1 MKEGN
6 EVFDKKEDLNVWTSI
21 WIRPRETV
29 RYAIDNKSMKFALI
43 LVLISGVFDVLNGAS
58 QNNTGDVI
66 PISVILLLAV
76 VLGPFLG
83 WIGWWIGA
91 GIATFVGKWFGGI
104 GKFEEL
110 KMAFAISYIPII
122 IGAILWIPDLLILGE
137 ALFIEDIDIS
147 AGKWLWLIFSGFIG
161 VVLGIWSFIITIKA
175 IAEAHRFSAWRGLLT
190 VIIPSVVI
198 IIVLLLFLVP
208 LLFL

>member
-29 RYAIDNKSMKFALI
+29 RYAIDNKSMRFALI

-66 PISVILLLAV
+66 PVPVILILAV
-76 VLGPFLG
+76 VLGPVLG

-110 KMAFAISYIPII
+110 KMAFAISYIPFIL
-122 IGAILWIPDLLILGE
+122 GGILWIPDLLILGE
-137 ALFIEDIDIS
+137 AVFIEDVDIS
-147 AGKWLWLIFSGFIG
+147 AGKWIWLIFSGFIG
-161 VVLGIWSFIITIKA
+161 IVLGIWSFIITIKA

-190 VIIPSVVI
+190 VIIPSVFIV
-198 IIVLLLFLVP
+198 IVLLLFLVP
-208 LLFL
+208 LFFL